1 MRGVRVAGVG
11 TNLTCFGAIVPTRE
25 NLSQLEAHAYKVERL
40 TGLRLDWVSGGN
52 SSSLP
57 LLLAGGMPKGINNL
71 RIGEAILQGGRD
83 TFLEQPWDELD
94 SDAFRLSGEL
104 LEVKTKPSMPIGQSG
119 VDAFGQRPHFTDEG
133 DRLRGIANI
142 GREDVMVEGMTPINP
157 GVRVLGASSD
167 HLVLDLT
174 DAKPPLKVGD
184 RVDFRLNYGAMLA
197 VMTSEYVEKAPMHD
211 AEVTPPQK
219 RAAIIAT
226 PESAKV
232 LEAQAL
238 AVKLQAIGFEV
249 SSMAAPGATALFA
262 SEDRGIVGEA
272 LQWAADEKDEIG
284 LIWIDS
290 HAPRDILKNTLSA
303 LKSHLSPENIVLV
316 GLREASAE
324 DAAFLKTSRIT
335 VFTMV
340 EIDATG
346 IREIMREALR
356 IASAGTKGFH
366 VSYSPTVT
374 EIPGSI
380 EGSGGITVRET
391 HQVMEAI
398 ATSGKMIS
406 MDVSPL
412 PATTEARV
420 AATTT
425 HFILSAFGKRIL

>member
-1 MRGVRVAGVG
+1 
-11 TNLTCFGAIVPTRE
+11 
-25 NLSQLEAHAYKVERL
+25 
-40 TGLRLDWVSGGN
+40 
-52 SSSLP
+52 
-57 LLLAGGMPKGINNL
+57 
-71 RIGEAILQGGRD
+71 
-83 TFLEQPWDELD
+83 
-94 SDAFRLSGEL
+94 
-104 LEVKTKPSMPIGQSG
+104 
-119 VDAFGQRPHFTDEG
+119 
-133 DRLRGIANI
+133 
-142 GREDVMVEGMTPINP
+142 
-157 GVRVLGASSD
+157 
-167 HLVLDLT
+167 
-174 DAKPPLKVGD
+174 
-184 RVDFRLNYGAMLA
+184 MLA

-211 AEVTPPQK
+211 AEVAPPKK
-219 RAAIIAT
+219 RAAIVAT
-226 PESAKV
+226 PKSAKV
-232 LEAQAL
+232 LEAQSL
-238 AVKLQAIGFEV
+238 AEKLRAIGLEV
-249 SSMAAPGATALFA
+249 SSKATSGAVALFA

-290 HAPRDILKNTLSA
+290 HAPRDILKNTFSA
-303 LKSHLSPENIVLV
+303 LKFQLSPENVVLV

-356 IASAGTKGFH
+356 IASAGTKGIH

-420 AATTT
+420 AATTS